1 MENYAV
7 ILSLLGLMIFLSAI
21 AEKLKISSPILLI
34 AAGII
39 LSIIPGIPEISIDPE
54 IIFLLFLPPLLY
66 DAAFNLPFK
75 DFKEHLGT
83 ISSMAF
89 GLVFLTTGGI
99 ALIAHYMVP
108 GMTWQLSFLLGAI
121 LSATDAVAAITIT
134 KNLGLSHNSKV
145 ILEGESLINDA
156 SALVA
161 YKFALAAVMG
171 TAFIVWKAAISF
183 IILLAGGVIIGI
195 ISTFILAKILKIVK
209 NNSVAVISF
218 TVLMPFITYLI
229 SEEFKVSGVIAVVIL
244 GFGISKLTEIKFP
257 EALKQQSSNIWDVII
272 FLLNGLIFIL
282 IGLEL
287 RIVIKNFDFTVLLW
301 YSLYA
306 LIITIA
312 AIILR
317 TLRVLLKMKSSEIAY
332 KKYSTIK
339 FKNNKRNFSEN
350 ILLSVQES
358 LIISWSGMRG
368 IVSLTIAIAI
378 PEYMS
383 EGIQFPMRDTL
394 LFITFM
400 VILFSIVGQGLI
412 LPILIRRS
420 ATKTDAII
428 T

>member
-1 MENYAV
+1 MENYSI

-21 AEKLKISSPILLI
+21 AEKLKLSSPILLI
-34 AAGII
+34 AAGIV
-39 LSIIPGIPEISIDPE
+39 LSVIPGVPEISIDPE

-89 GLVFLTTGGI
+89 GLVFLTTAGI
-99 ALIAHYMVP
+99 ALIAYYMIP
-108 GMTWQLSFLLGAI
+108 GMTWELSFLLGAI
-121 LSATDAVAAITIT
+121 LAATDAVAAISIT
-134 KNLGLSHNSKV
+134 KNLELSHNTKV

-171 TAFIVWKAAISF
+171 SAFLIWKAALSF
-183 IILLAGGVIIGI
+183 LILLAGGAVIGI
-195 ISTFILAKILKIVK
+195 IIAFVLARILKIVK
-209 NNSVAVISF
+209 DNSTAVTSF
-218 TVLMPFITYLI
+218 IVLTPFITYLI
-229 SEEFKVSGVIAVVIL
+229 AEELKVSGVIAVVIL
-244 GFGISKLTEIKFP
+244 GFGISKLSKMKFSDP
-257 EALKQQSSNIWDVII
+257 LRQQSKNIWDVII

-287 RIVIKNFDFTVLLW
+287 RIVIKNFELNALLW

-306 LIITIA
+306 FIITVV

-317 TLRVLLKMKSSEIAY
+317 TLRVFLKMKSSEFAY
-332 KKYSTIK
+332 KKYKTVK
-339 FKNNKRNFSEN
+339 FNNKMRNFSEN
-350 ILLSVQES
+350 ILLSVRES

-368 IVSLTIAIAI
+368 IVSLTIAIAL
-378 PEYMS
+378 PQYLRD
-383 EGIQFPMRDTL
+383 GTQFPMRDPI
-394 LFITFM
+394 LFITCM

-412 LPILIRRS
+412 LPIFIKRS
-420 ATKTDAII
+420 TTAVIK
-428 T
+428 